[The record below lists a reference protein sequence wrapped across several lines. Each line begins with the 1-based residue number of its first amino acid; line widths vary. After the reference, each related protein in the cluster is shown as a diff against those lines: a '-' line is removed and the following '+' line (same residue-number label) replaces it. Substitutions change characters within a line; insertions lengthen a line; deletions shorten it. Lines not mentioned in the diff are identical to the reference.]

1 VIYQHW
7 LGGKSMALSERQ
19 QEIFK
24 YIQRFTTEKGRPP
37 TIREIGLAV
46 NISSTSVVNYN
57 LNILEKVGLISRE
70 KEVSRGLRLT
80 GQNGKNAADPR
91 FVQVPLLG
99 RIVAGKPIEIP
110 EPGSTAFEAD
120 HESVTLTRDL
130 LGGND
135 SENLYALHVKGDSM
149 IDASIHDGDIVVMK
163 HQETARNGDL
173 VAAWIKDKQQTTLKR
188 FFKEKGMIKLVPA
201 NPSFKTIEVDPK
213 NVSIQGKVVLVIRQ
227 LGAAA

>member
-1 VIYQHW
+1 
-7 LGGKSMALSERQ
+7 MALSERQ
-19 QEIFK
+19 QDIFK

-110 EPGSTAFEAD
+110 EPGSSAFEAD

-188 FFKEKGMIKLVPA
+188 FFKEKGMVKLVPA

>member
-1 VIYQHW
+1 
-7 LGGKSMALSERQ
+7 MALSERQ
-19 QEIFK
+19 QDIFK

-188 FFKEKGMIKLVPA
+188 FFKEKGLVKLVPA
-201 NPSFKTIEVDPK
+201 NPNFKTIEVDPK

>member
-1 VIYQHW
+1 
-7 LGGKSMALSERQ
+7 MALSERQ
-19 QEIFK
+19 QQIYS
-24 YIQRFTTEKGRPP
+24 YIQRFTSDKGRPP
-37 TIREIGLAV
+37 TIREIGQAV

-57 LNILEKVGLISRE
+57 LNILEKAGLISRE
-70 KEVSRGLRLT
+70 KEVSRGLRLM
-80 GQNGKNAADPR
+80 GNGKPIADPR
-91 FVQVPLLG
+91 FVQIPLLG

-110 EPGSTAFEAD
+110 EAGTSAFEAD

-130 LGGND
+130 LGGSD

-188 FFKEKGMIKLVPA
+188 FFREKGIIKLVPA
-201 NPSFKTIEVDPK
+201 NPSYKTIEVEPR
-213 NVSIQGKVVLVIRQ
+213 NIAIQGKVVLVIRQ